1 MGLLIRL
8 LRATLGLCALL
19 LVLAALYV
27 SLGRELVP
35 LVAEYRDEVQ
45 ARAQAA
51 VGMPL
56 SIGHLEGGWSGFD
69 PILTAHDVQLGDG
82 CILANSVAL
91 EQCALPQWIDDARQ
105 PVVLII
111 IKTGGGAIGNQQ
123 PQRRTALAL
132 PRLKQ
137 VRLMQVFAD
146 EISRDRGKNPYR
158 EHPAPT
164 NHR

>member
-69 PILTAHDVQLGDG
+69 PILTAHDVQLGEGAD
-82 CILANSVAL
+82 
-91 EQCALPQWIDDARQ
+91 
-105 PVVLII
+105 VV
-111 IKTGGGAIGNQQ
+111 
-123 PQRRTALAL
+123 
-132 PRLKQ
+132 RLDQ
-137 VRLMQVFAD
+137 VRVVPARWVSQGSCSRRLTRP
-146 EISRDRGKNPYR
+146 EPESISTSCSRPCTCHMLQR
-158 EHPAPT
+158 
-164 NHR
+164 